1 LAQDFEQAESS
12 SATPTR
18 NWTAHMAEAEEV
30 AELFCCGICEDLML
44 APITLVC
51 CGRSFCKECLRL
63 WIKTNAQQ
71 GGIPRCPG
79 GCTQK
84 VPFRLPQHSIAL
96 RKAME
101 QLVPERLA
109 VRVKEA
115 EEEASECLGGFKA
128 WGDIAASRDILYGS
142 NIIVRQ
148 GSPGIIV
155 GNCEDGCH
163 LTVKFDEREDGS
175 ELCVNVVPEALML
188 PLPGGFRLHQKVVA
202 LYELLLNSD
211 MKVPLGSVGHII
223 GSLGGDRVTVL
234 FEPAKQAADE
244 PRNIP
249 EYPVSV
255 NIREVAA
262 QRPLV
267 GGFSIAQ
274 RVQASMSLVV
284 GSKVVV
290 QAGCRGTVLAEFSDT
305 RLTVVFETSETGT
318 PSCFNVLPLEI
329 LPWCELPPH
338 LPAGTFVKAAQ
349 HLMSPCT
356 IIVHAGTKG
365 TILGGVDPTLV
376 FVSFENGP
384 AVAAAINTLEQ
395 IGDEADEKLDNEET
409 VVPDAGELSS
419 IDAEP
424 SDEETPDA
432 EAGNGFACAV
442 STPINSSRVTAVLN
456 AD

>member
-1 LAQDFEQAESS
+1 MTSE
-12 SATPTR
+12 
-18 NWTAHMAEAEEV
+18 EEV

-79 GCTQK
+79 GCTKK

-109 VRVKEA
+109 NRIKEAA
-115 EEEASECLGGFKA
+115 EEEIDETDCLGGFKA

-142 NIIVRQ
+142 SIIVRQ
-148 GSPGIIV
+148 GSPGIV
-155 GNCEDGCH
+155 LGNCDDGCH

-234 FEPAKQAADE
+234 FEPAKLLFGDHS
-244 PRNIP
+244 IP

-262 QRPLV
+262 QRLLV

-284 GSKVVV
+284 GNRVVV
-290 QAGCRGTVLAEFSDT
+290 HAGCRGTVLAEFSDT
-305 RLTVVFETSETGT
+305 RLTVVFETETEESS

-329 LPWCELPPH
+329 LPWCDLPAH
-338 LPAGTFVKAAQ
+338 LPAGSPVRALQ
-349 HLMSPCT
+349 HLMSPCA
-356 IIVHAGTKG
+356 ILVHAGTKG
-365 TILGGVDPTLV
+365 TILGGVDPALV
-376 FVSFENGP
+376 FVAFENGP
-384 AVAAAINTLEQ
+384 AVAAAVSTLEQ
-395 IGDEADEKLDNEET
+395 LSDEKESEAEEKLLEKSET
-409 VVPDAGELSS
+409 VAPDIGSSDLSS
-419 IDAEP
+419 IDVEPP
-424 SDEETPDA
+424 SDEETPNSA
-432 EAGNGFACAV
+432 TEAGNNGFACAV
-442 STPINSSRVTAVLN
+442 STPINSARVTAVLS

>member
-1 LAQDFEQAESS
+1 
-12 SATPTR
+12 
-18 NWTAHMAEAEEV
+18 MANEAEEV

-84 VPFRLPQHSIAL
+84 VPFRLPQHSISL

-109 VRVKEA
+109 VRMKEA
-115 EEEASECLGGFKA
+115 EEEEASECLGGFKA

-142 NIIVRQ
+142 SIIVRQ
-148 GSPGIIV
+148 GSPGIVV

-202 LYELLLNSD
+202 LYELLLNSE

-234 FEPAKQAADE
+234 FEPQKQVAESEDVNTQ
-244 PRNIP
+244 RSIP

-290 QAGCRGTVLAEFSDT
+290 HAGCRGTVLAEFSDT

-329 LPWCELPPH
+329 LPWCELPAH
-338 LPAGTFVKAAQ
+338 LPAGTLVKATQ
-349 HLMSPCT
+349 HLLSPCA
-356 IIVHAGTKG
+356 IIVQAGTKG
-365 TILGGVDPTLV
+365 TILGGVDSSLA
-376 FVSFENGP
+376 FVSFGSQGP
-384 AVAAAINTLEQ
+384 AVAAAMNTLE
-395 IGDEADEKLDNEET
+395 ISDEKLESEDT
-409 VVPDAGELSS
+409 VLPDSGELSS

-424 SDEETPDA
+424 PSDEETPDA
-432 EAGNGFACAV
+432 EVGNNGFACAV
-442 STPINSSRVTAVLN
+442 STPINSARVTAVLN